1 MKPEHHSAPRGRTSR
16 RRADFR
22 DLVQR
27 FLIVCE
33 GVKTEKLYF
42 EAFKVPKDVRGIQV
56 VGTGRNTVS
65 VVQEAIK
72 LKTGED
78 YDQVWCVFDV
88 EEYPPEAVHQA
99 IRLAKK
105 NGIHVACSNQ
115 AFELWYLLHFD
126 YYQTATDRKQYAD
139 RLTQLLGFPYAKN
152 RCLYEVLIDQQP
164 VALSNAHRLL
174 QEYHPHN
181 PAKDNPSTTVHRLVQ
196 ELNRFAPESRAGSL
210 MK

>member
-1 MKPEHHSAPRGRTSR
+1 MKPEHPPAPRGRTSR

-42 EAFKVPKDVRGIQV
+42 EAFKVPKDVRSIQV

-72 LKTGED
+72 LKNGQD

-88 EEYPPEAVHQA
+88 EEYAPEAVHQA

-115 AFELWYLLHFD
+115 AFELWYLLHFS
-126 YYQTATDRKQYAD
+126 YFNTATDRPQYYKKLSESL
-139 RLTQLLGFPYAKN
+139 RFPYEKN
-152 RCLYEVLIDQQP
+152 ICIYKDLIERQAF
-164 VALSNAHRLL
+164 ALANARRLL
-174 QEYHPHN
+174 QEYHPHD
-181 PAKDNPSTTVHRLVQ
+181 PARNNPSTTVHRLVQ
-196 ELNRFAPESRAGSL
+196 ELNRFAPESRAR
-210 MK
+210 